1 MISVL
6 GEAEHEVLFRDLQVL
21 VRLGP
26 RLGDLVVPSV
36 AASGSNAGVCASVP
50 GPRSPVRE
58 HPFAVEHECW
68 LLLKQIVGA
77 VCSAGGLAAPRRR
90 RPGPLSVSELAGWLL
105 DHVEDVAGH
114 EQAADA
120 AVVVGQQARRV
131 ADLVDPPLSAKDP
144 TPSEVGPGGAGAQAP
159 GAEPPAPV
167 DPPPPGRGMW
177 GNPSEVSK
185 AAAILGWPVGRRTV
199 GEWAKAGTIRSMTH
213 PDGSVSCSLEDTV
226 DHARGMQERLAS
238 VRRVQ

>member
-1 MISVL
+1 ML
-6 GEAEHEVLFRDLQVL
+6 GEAEREVLVEDLRTL

-26 RLGDLVVPSV
+26 RLSEMVVPSV

-77 VCSAGGLAAPRRR
+77 VCSAAGLSAPRRR
-90 RPGPLSVSELAGWLL
+90 RPGPVPVSEMATWLL
-105 DHVEDVAGH
+105 DHVEDVSGH

-120 AVVVGQQARRV
+120 VVVVGQQARRV

-144 TPSEVGPGGAGAQAP
+144 APSEVGQGGAGTQAP
-159 GAEPPAPV
+159 GTESPAPV
-167 DPPPPGRGMW
+167 GPPPPGRGMW

-185 AAAILGWPVGRRTV
+185 AAAILGWPVSRTTV
-199 GEWAKAGTIRSMTH
+199 RAWAKAGVIRSMPN
-213 PDGSVSCSLEDTV
+213 PDGSLSCSLEDTV
-226 DHARGMQERLAS
+226 AHARGMEERLAT